1 MAARIAIVLRGGFI
15 ESVYAD
21 EPLSVLVIDRDMDG
35 VNSNEITHFTDE
47 DERRYAAVSSLMADK
62 SEFSVNHVVVD
73 KLYNLHMKGCR
84 EKRIAE
90 KKSLKD
96 NDLGKEDS
104 DMTISAERIVKA
116 IYADIRD
123 AILTLRDN
131 IFDEVEQKDLGTP
144 EEARE
149 VIESLALGGNIPIQ
163 TDCYG
168 IGLGLSYLDKLD
180 VPESLRDEIF
190 ELEARQWELLFE
202 TESIMAS

>member
-21 EPLSVLVIDRDMDG
+21 EPVSVLVIDRDMDG

-47 DERRYAAVSSLMADK
+47 EGNRYPAVPSLLSGK
-62 SEFSVNHVVVD
+62 SEFAVNQVMVD
-73 KLYNLHMKGCR
+73 RLFGKYGESMH
-84 EKRIAE
+84 EKRVAE
-90 KKSLKD
+90 EKAAWGNRSSPENQID
-96 NDLGKEDS
+96 TKE
-104 DMTISAERIVKA
+104 IVKA

-131 IFDEVEQKDLGTP
+131 IFDEEEHKEHGTP

-168 IGLGLSYLDKLD
+168 IGLALSYLDKFK

-190 ELEARQWELLFE
+190 EQEARQWELLFE
-202 TESIMAS
+202 NVPIMAY

>member
-47 DERRYAAVSSLMADK
+47 EGKRYPAVPSLLSGK
-62 SEFSVNHVVVD
+62 SEFAVNQVMVD
-73 KLYNLHMKGCR
+73 RLFGKYGESMH

-90 KKSLKD
+90 EKVAWGNRSSPENQID
-96 NDLGKEDS
+96 TKE
-104 DMTISAERIVKA
+104 IVKA

-131 IFDEVEQKDLGTP
+131 IFDEEEQKEHGTP

-168 IGLGLSYLDKLD
+168 IGLNLSFLDKLE
-180 VPESLRDEIF
+180 VPESLRDEMF
-190 ELEARQWELLFE
+190 EQEARQWELLFE
-202 TESIMAS
+202 NVPIMAY

>member
-47 DERRYAAVSSLMADK
+47 EGNRYPAVPSLLSGK
-62 SEFSVNHVVVD
+62 SEFAVNQVMVD
-73 KLYNLHMKGCR
+73 RLFSKYGESMH
-84 EKRIAE
+84 EKRVAE
-90 KKSLKD
+90 EKAAWGNRSSPENQID
-96 NDLGKEDS
+96 TKE
-104 DMTISAERIVKA
+104 IVKA

-131 IFDEVEQKDLGTP
+131 IFDEEEQKEHGTP

-168 IGLGLSYLDKLD
+168 IGLALSYLDKFK

-190 ELEARQWELLFE
+190 EQEARQWELLFE
-202 TESIMAS
+202 NVPIMAY